1 MMSIIHDDLSVT
13 GFVLGFF
20 FKAFQVLCAIA
31 VLLLFSAFAATALA
45 WGFDDEYAKENYLHR
60 PNYFEWIGNGFCLE
74 GDK

>member
-20 FKAFQVLCAIA
+20 IKVLHVTAAIA
-31 VLLLFSAFAATALA
+31 VMCLFGAIVGTSAA
-45 WGFDDEYAKENYLHR
+45 WGLDDEYAKENCLYR

-74 GDK
+74 EDK